1 MGVADSKGGIILN
14 KNPKFG
20 LRGLEIEKVA
30 EWKERT
36 GSVIGFPG
44 TKTVSGEEFL
54 TAEADI
60 LVPAALENV
69 IDEKV
74 ARKIKAK
81 IVVEMANGPVTPQ
94 GDEVLKKRKIISL
107 PDFLANSGGVIV
119 SWLEWVQNKTGYYW
133 EKDEVLAKMKG
144 KIIPAFEKVWQEA
157 RKRKTDLRTAAWI
170 VALEKLSRAIEKK
183 SFY

>member
-1 MGVADSKGGIILN
+1 
-14 KNPKFG
+14 
-20 LRGLEIEKVA
+20 VA
-30 EWKERT
+30 EWKAKT

-54 TAEADI
+54 STEADI

-74 ARKIKAK
+74 AKKIKAR
-81 IVVEMANGPVTPQ
+81 IIVEMANGPVTPE
-94 GDEVLKKRKIISL
+94 GDKILKKRKIISV

-133 EKDEVLAKMKG
+133 EKEEVLGKLKE

-157 RKRKTDLRTAAWI
+157 KRRKTDLRTTAWV
-170 VALEKLSRAIEKK
+170 VALEKLAK
-183 SFY
+183 FV